1 MDSGYFSLF
10 LYMLVGAVVWMIIC
24 FKPIVERF
32 FLGVEKGSSFS
43 RIVIKIYN
51 RFYKKNKEWKG

>member
-10 LYMLVGAVVWMIIC
+10 LSMLVGAVVWMIIC

-32 FLGVEKGSSFS
+32 FLGVENDSSFG
-43 RIVIKIYN
+43 RIMIKIYN
-51 RFYKKNKEWKG
+51 RFYKKDKK